1 MSLSIFRRLLCNK
14 NKCLVLAILF
24 RDLMQSS
31 GIAKFS
37 TCIHVKK
44 EFAVDVAY
52 ETFTCQL
59 NDDKN

>member
-1 MSLSIFRRLLCNK
+1 M
-14 NKCLVLAILF
+14 LAILF